1 MPINF
6 AMHKI
11 KQGTRTA
18 GTAKSNFKGAVERF
32 VSSDNAFSF
41 MSSVKTTLAYRK
53 QFLYDVLAT
62 VKQLRIPTYFLTFS
76 CADLRWEE
84 ELKKLSYQDQ
94 CNLLNNNPVLVAR
107 HFSINLYEFSMHQ
120 IFKIKLLAL
129 SLLKKQ

>member
-1 MPINF
+1 
-6 AMHKI
+6 MHKI

-53 QFLYDVLAT
+53 QFSYDVLAT
-62 VKQLRIPTYFLTFS
+62 VKQLRIPTYFLIFS

-84 ELKKLSYQDQ
+84 ELKKLSYQDR

>member
-1 MPINF
+1 
-6 AMHKI
+6 MHKI

-107 HFSINLYEFSMHQ
+107 HF
-120 IFKIKLLAL
+120 
-129 SLLKKQ
+129 